1 MCHLHIPKPRSMLRS
16 HASRKGMNGRS
27 VSKRVLPLVPYIE
40 ELLLVYIPLVIYLP
54 VSVVLE
60 FLDLEFSYC
69 SNGG

>member
-1 MCHLHIPKPRSMLRS
+1 M
-16 HASRKGMNGRS
+16 
-27 VSKRVLPLVPYIE
+27 RVPPLVPYIE

-60 FLDLEFSYC
+60 FVCLLFAYY

>member
-1 MCHLHIPKPRSMLRS
+1 
-16 HASRKGMNGRS
+16 MNGRS

-60 FLDLEFSYC
+60 FLDLVFSYC